1 MMRQP
6 LLDLDLKRVTRE
18 YYITGIAAINFP
30 SFGGTTG
37 GWHSMAYW
45 DRDTGTS
52 KVSLAGIHYS
62 DTKAFFGDVGIFDVT
77 HALISLGWHV
87 DGQAVWMADHYR
99 AAADMIAR
107 WALSDSKYCNVEIDD
122 WFPAEEDRQRFLDLL
137 ATAWPRL
144 HELGRLE
151 KVEYWLRYQ

>member
-1 MMRQP
+1 MRQP

-18 YYITGIAAINFP
+18 HYITGKAAINFP

-62 DTKAFFGDVGIFDVT
+62 DTKAFFGDVGIFDATMRSSV
-77 HALISLGWHV
+77 SG
-87 DGQAVWMADHYR
+87 GVWMGK
-99 AAADMIAR
+99 
-107 WALSDSKYCNVEIDD
+107 LSGWRI
-122 WFPAEEDRQRFLDLL
+122 
-137 ATAWPRL
+137 T
-144 HELGRLE
+144 LGPPLT
-151 KVEYWLRYQ
+151 